1 MGKWIVRWDFE
12 ANQVSKP
19 LSGSKRLA
27 ELKARHSSSGDT
39 EHTSLRARQWA
50 QSAPELL
57 RMPTLRLDRVIG
69 AELSEETFGPA
80 EVMTPGKRPEWNVP
94 REW

>member
-1 MGKWIVRWDFE
+1 
-12 ANQVSKP
+12 
-19 LSGSKRLA
+19 
-27 ELKARHSSSGDT
+27 
-39 EHTSLRARQWA
+39 
-50 QSAPELL
+50 
-57 RMPTLRLDRVIG
+57 MPTLRLDRVIG